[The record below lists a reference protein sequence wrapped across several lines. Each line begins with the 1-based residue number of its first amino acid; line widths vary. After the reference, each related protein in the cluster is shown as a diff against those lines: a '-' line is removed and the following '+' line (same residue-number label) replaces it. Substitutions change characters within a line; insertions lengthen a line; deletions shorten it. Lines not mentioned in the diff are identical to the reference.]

1 MARNGKIARLPR
13 AVRSLL
19 NSRLENG
26 QDGKQILIWLNDLPA
41 VRDVLQETFHGNP
54 ITEQNLSDWRLGGY
68 EEWRVCQD
76 LLAQAAE
83 LAAHRQDLEDAAPG
97 QSPADILAAAVTFRY
112 SAILAGQGPA
122 LDEQALAQL
131 NALSR
136 ICQAVVQLRR
146 SDQHAARQKIQTE
159 RWELEREKIRAD
171 KAQAMQDKIRAAMMA
186 RITSVMKMPETMQ
199 KLGGTPEAAR
209 IAAVLREIEICTD
222 PAHWHSDILGN
233 PVWDRKVEQLRKEMP
248 PKQTELEAALDY
260 YRKMEIGLGL
270 RNDDPEKKP
279 RRSRRHNRATTRVQ
293 PAESV
298 PPDDN
303 VHDIHDVQDVP
314 EAPSAPT
321 PAAQTA
327 PAPDEAL
334 SLRPDEQPI
343 RNAADP
349 ASSQS
354 PDSPDP
360 STTPPPTESSPIV
373 PNRA

>member
-13 AVRSLL
+13 AVRSVL

-26 QDGKQILIWLNDLPA
+26 QDGKHILIWLNNLPA
-41 VRDVLQETFHGNP
+41 VRGVLQETFHGNP
-54 ITEQNLSDWRLGGY
+54 ITEQNLSDWRLGGF

-76 LLAQAAE
+76 LLTQGAE

-97 QSPADILAAAVTFRY
+97 QSPADLLAAAVTFRY
-112 SAILAGQGPA
+112 SAILAGQGSA

-159 RWELEREKIRAD
+159 RWELEKEQIRAD
-171 KAQAMQDKIRAAMMA
+171 KAQAMQEKIRAAMMA

-327 PAPDEAL
+327 PAPDEA
-334 SLRPDEQPI
+334 SNLRLDEQPI
-343 RNAADP
+343 RNPKSEIRNPADLP
-349 ASSQS
+349 PQ
-354 PDSPDP
+354 
-360 STTPPPTESSPIV
+360 PPTESSPIV